1 MTATQC
7 ARFIFINGKEKKKGF
22 KFALPWGV
30 NCALQKTVWS
40 ILISGLICCRAMSLR
55 TKRKRECKL
64 SNKTFYV
71 TRERSAKKCV
81 KCQIFDHFFLLAT
94 LRPSVLNIKLKIC
107 VLIIRMSLI
116 IKRKLVRNYLCSLSK
131 QNNKGPD

>member
-81 KCQIFDHFFLLAT
+81 KCQIFDLFFTSNTTAKCPEYKIENLCTNYKDVVDHKEKTSAKLL
-94 LRPSVLNIKLKIC
+94 LFVIKTE
-107 VLIIRMSLI
+107 
-116 IKRKLVRNYLCSLSK
+116 
-131 QNNKGPD
+131 